1 MRSRLISAAA
11 VAAIMAAGASIGA
24 QQLEDKVYE
33 IGKGISSPVLT
44 REVKPIYPQDA
55 KDEGVKGVVELEG
68 VVEKDGSIDQIR
80 VTRNVDARLDE
91 AAIKALSQWQFK
103 PGTKDG
109 EAVRVRVN
117 VELTFTLK

>member
-1 MRSRLISAAA
+1 MG
-11 VAAIMAAGASIGA
+11 AGASIGA
-24 QQLEDKVYE
+24 RQSDDRVYA
-33 IGKGISSPVLT
+33 IGKGVTSPVLIK
-44 REVKPIYPQDA
+44 EVKPVYPQDA

-68 VVEKDGSIDQIR
+68 VVEKDGSIDHIR

-109 EAVRVRVN
+109 EAVPVRVN
-117 VELTFTLK
+117 VEITFTLR